1 VTNRSS
7 AHLVGTEFGQ
17 LVLHSGETFG
27 PPPWF
32 PSGRSKVVAA
42 VRRLRRRAASWL
54 SVFGGSSVLSHV
66 VAPLTWW
73 PRWRSTDRVPDQR
86 SRAAADQHGGGAA
99 DQHGRAAAVVLA
111 GGSGT
116 RVGGES
122 NKVYLPVAGR
132 IMIGISLNTFAAL
145 PEIGPLVLVVRAEDR
160 ELATQ
165 VLDREVDRAV
175 EVVIGGSTRQE
186 SELAGLRQLAGRIED
201 GHIDTVLIH
210 DGARPFAGRPLVREV
225 LRVTREC
232 GGAVPGL
239 PRDDLAVAGPGGGGL
254 AGPAPEGLV
263 AVQTPQG
270 FSAAPLLAA
279 YEQAAREGFAGTDT
293 ASCMQRFAPTV
304 PIRWVAGEARN
315 FKITYPHDLVLADEM
330 TAPPFGECEKV

>member
-1 VTNRSS
+1 
-7 AHLVGTEFGQ
+7 
-17 LVLHSGETFG
+17 
-27 PPPWF
+27 
-32 PSGRSKVVAA
+32 
-42 VRRLRRRAASWL
+42 
-54 SVFGGSSVLSHV
+54 
-66 VAPLTWW
+66 
-73 PRWRSTDRVPDQR
+73 VPDQR
-86 SRAAADQHGGGAA
+86 SRAAAEQRGGAPTGLYGDTA
-99 DQHGRAAAVVLA
+99 AGQYKDTAAPGERGVGAAEQRGRAAAVVLA

-160 ELATQ
+160 ELAGR
-165 VLDREVDRAV
+165 VIDREVDAAV
-175 EVVIGGSTRQE
+175 EVVTGGSTRQE
-186 SELAGLRQLAGRIED
+186 SELAGLRQLADRIRDE
-201 GHIDTVLIH
+201 HIDTVLIH
-210 DGARPFAGRPLVREV
+210 DGARPFAGPSLVREV
-225 LRVTREC
+225 LRVAREC

-239 PRDDLAVAGPGGGGL
+239 PRDDLAAAGPDGRGL

-293 ASCMQRFAPTV
+293 ASCMHRFAPAV

-315 FKITYPHDLVLADEM
+315 FKITYPHDLVLAQEVA
-330 TAPPFGECEKV
+330 APLFGDHEKV

>member
-1 VTNRSS
+1 M
-7 AHLVGTEFGQ
+7 
-17 LVLHSGETFG
+17 
-27 PPPWF
+27 
-32 PSGRSKVVAA
+32 
-42 VRRLRRRAASWL
+42 
-54 SVFGGSSVLSHV
+54 
-66 VAPLTWW
+66 
-73 PRWRSTDRVPDQR
+73 
-86 SRAAADQHGGGAA
+86 
-99 DQHGRAAAVVLA
+99 VLA

-160 ELATQ
+160 ELAGQ
-165 VLDREVDRAV
+165 VLGREVDAAV
-175 EVVIGGSTRQE
+175 EVVTGGSTRQE
-186 SELAGLRQLAGRIED
+186 SELAGLRQLAGRIHD
-201 GHIDTVLIH
+201 GRIDTVLIH
-210 DGARPFAGRPLVREV
+210 DGARPFAGLSLVREV
-225 LRVTREC
+225 LRVAREC

-239 PRDDLAVAGPGGGGL
+239 PRDDLAAAGPDGSGL

-270 FSAAPLLAA
+270 FSATPLLAA

-293 ASCMQRFAPTV
+293 ASCMQRFAPAV

-315 FKITYPHDLVLADEM
+315 FKITYPHDLVLAEEVA
-330 TAPPFGECEKV
+330 TPPFGDHEKG